1 MSGIDLGEPVLAHS
15 IDPIMKE
22 LEAAIKNSYQSEY
35 EEFAKSNVSIL
46 NFQYFETIITLLCR
60 I

>member
-1 MSGIDLGEPVLAHS
+1 MTEIGIGDPALSHT

-35 EEFAKSNVSIL
+35 EEFARSNVS
-46 NFQYFETIITLLCR
+46 Y
-60 I
+60 